1 MKKLITMA
9 ILIILTGCA
18 HYQPDPWREED
29 TERLVA
35 STVLQAV
42 DWRQTKHIAKNGHK
56 FYECNPYLGKHP
68 SQNKVDLYFAASFAG
83 KTLGAYLLP
92 EDWRRRWQWVCIGI
106 SAGCVGYNYSIGIE
120 MEF

>member
-1 MKKLITMA
+1 MV
-9 ILIILTGCA
+9 LTGCA

-56 FYECNPYLGKHP
+56 FFECNRILDDHP
-68 SQNKVDLYFAASFAG
+68 SQNEVDLYFAASWVG
-83 KTLGAYLLP
+83 KTAVAYVLP
-92 EDWRRRWQWVCIGI
+92 EDWRESWQWLFIGV
-106 SAGCVGYNYSIGIE
+106 SAGCVGQNYLVGIE